1 VRAPNEVTEN
11 LSPITHMAEQQM
23 PDDEKHKKVT
33 GRSCQCGWHD
43 VMEPL
48 VHHFQFVT
56 LAFDKP
62 QTVFRLPQWRWPV
75 TRPYNGFSGGARI
88 RGWQLNRFY
97 RQNGWLHYDGVCSVT
112 GAAGDVGLHNE
123 DYSRPWAAYPV
134 SKRAHTLIHTRARFS
149 KAWANFLANEALS
162 DTWAKTLLP
171 DGGVS
176 IADRDCGVVHLLEHA
191 PHPEWVV
198 VPENEFDRR

>member
-1 VRAPNEVTEN
+1 MDAN
-11 LSPITHMAEQQM
+11 LNSFTDIPQQNAAVDV
-23 PDDEKHKKVT
+23 PLDTASGSTCHRG
-33 GRSCQCGWHD
+33 GRGD
-43 VMEPL
+43 IEPV
-48 VHHFQFVT
+48 VHRFQFVT

-62 QTVFRLPQWRWPV
+62 QTVFRLPQWHWPV

-97 RQNGWLHYDGVCSVT
+97 RQNGWLHYDDMCSVM
-112 GAAGDVGLHNE
+112 GSVGDVGLHNE

-134 SKRAHTLIHTRARFS
+134 SKRAHTLIHTRARYA
-149 KAWANFLANEALS
+149 KAWAAFLANEALPG
-162 DTWAKTLLP
+162 TWAKTLSP

-191 PHPEWVV
+191 PHPPWVV
-198 VPENEFDRR
+198 VPEDEFDRR